1 MAAPPL
7 TPHQLRFEVARVRQK
22 DPEALVIGLHAQG
35 RWDGDGE
42 LSLGECRLAVVRADT
57 VLEVREALVDAE
69 AHGRPTVVLTALEQS
84 ELGDDVVARLA
95 RSKLWPVD
103 PWEGVKGLFKARQ
116 LDPALRE
123 TCLAR
128 ALLEHKP
135 PDRDYDPVPAGVLDA
150 GTAWRAILHHA
161 FGMEDREP
169 DLPGLLRW
177 AAATGADRYLAS
189 PADLR
194 EATRSRLDA
203 TLGPVAG
210 AILHIVE
217 SGAARDALALAVA
230 CEVVFAEGAAEEPG
244 VQAAAAVRLE
254 PYHDRLPIPP
264 DVGRALA
271 RAGRDALEDLT
282 REGPEPAEAHLLR
295 ADAILREVQA
305 APLAHLGS
313 LTPLAWDARLR
324 RLAGALSG
332 AAEPGAA
339 GLAACEGEIRRVADH
354 ALSGQASYRDRL
366 ERARMALRLA
376 RWLRTPEDLAGSFDR
391 LARLYVGEISFVDWA
406 RDSLAG
412 GDELPELSDAFGR
425 IERAVAARR
434 AAFGRAFA
442 AALADWTRS
451 GSDPGPVLR
460 VEDVAAGAIARVLD
474 EKVPVLLVV
483 LDGMSWPVAHELLA
497 DLRRLHWSEAL
508 LPGRGE
514 PPPPVDRRD
523 PQRHRA
529 VAHEPAGGPAAAGEP
544 ERRAQALPGPPRPAG
559 PLRAEPP
566 PGPVPQGRAH
576 RGGPGALAR
585 PVAQAILDPHQRLV
599 ATVINAVDDRL
610 AGASQV
616 RDTWSVEAIRPL
628 GRCSAPRGRRAG
640 RSSWPA
646 TTATSGTA
654 TPPRRRHPERPKS
667 VRPLAFGRRRGPRR
681 RGPARGGPGAR
692 PRRRAPAD
700 RGLGGRDALRGRP
713 QRLPRRGVAPG
724 DGRAAGAP
732 GRRDGP
738 PAHPGAVRAPP
749 ARVVG
754 RGGARPAGERGPEHG
769 PADVRPQRPG
779 RPPDISSRWSRRS
792 PSPP

>member
-1 MAAPPL
+1 M
-7 TPHQLRFEVARVRQK
+7 
-22 DPEALVIGLHAQG
+22 
-35 RWDGDGE
+35 
-42 LSLGECRLAVVRADT
+42 VRADT

-103 PWEGVKGLFKARQ
+103 PWEGVKGLFRARQ

-210 AILHIVE
+210 AILRIVE

-305 APLAHLGS
+305 APLAHHGS

-339 GLAACEGEIRRVADH
+339 GLAACEGEMQRVADH

-376 RWLRTPEDLAGSFDR
+376 RWLRTPEDLVGSFDG

-425 IERAVAARR
+425 IERAVAPRR

-442 AALADWTRS
+442 SALADWTRS

-514 PPPPVDRRD
+514 PPPPVIAAIPSVTELSRTSLLAGLL
-523 PQRHRA
+523 QR
-529 VAHEPAGGPAAAGEP
+529 GSQND
-544 ERRAQALPGPPRPAG
+544 ERRLFPVHHALLARCERNHPPVLFHKAGLTEGGRGRWPGP
-559 PLRAEPP
+559 
-566 PGPVPQGRAH
+566 
-576 RGGPGALAR
+576 
-585 PVAQAILDPHQRLV
+585 
-599 ATVINAVDDRL
+599 
-610 AGASQV
+610 S
-616 RDTWSVEAIRPL
+616 
-628 GRCSAPRGRRAG
+628 RR
-640 RSSWPA
+640 RSS
-646 TTATSGTA
+646 TRISGSW
-654 TPPRRRHPERPKS
+654 RP
-667 VRPLAFGRRRGPRR
+667 
-681 RGPARGGPGAR
+681 
-692 PRRRAPAD
+692 
-700 RGLGGRDALRGRP
+700 
-713 QRLPRRGVAPG
+713 
-724 DGRAAGAP
+724 
-732 GRRDGP
+732 
-738 PAHPGAVRAPP
+738 
-749 ARVVG
+749 
-754 RGGARPAGERGPEHG
+754 
-769 PADVRPQRPG
+769 
-779 RPPDISSRWSRRS
+779 
-792 PSPP
+792 

>member
-7 TPHQLRFEVARVRQK
+7 TSHQLRFEVARVRQK
-22 DPEALVIGLHAQG
+22 DPEALVIGLHAPG
-35 RWDGDGE
+35 RWDGDGA

-69 AHGRPTVVLTALEQS
+69 AHGQPTVVLTALQQS

-103 PWEGVKGLFKARQ
+103 PWEGVKGLFRRRQ

-128 ALLEHKP
+128 ALLEHRP

-161 FGMEDREP
+161 FGMEEREP

-177 AAATGADRYLAS
+177 AAATGADRYRAS

-210 AILHIVE
+210 AILRIVE

-230 CEVVFAEGAAEEPG
+230 CEVVFAEGAAEQPG

-339 GLAACEGEIRRVADH
+339 SLADCEGEIQRVADH
-354 ALSGQASYRDRL
+354 ALSGQASYRGRL

-376 RWLRTPEDLAGSFDR
+376 RWLRTPEDHVDSFDR
-391 LARLYVGEISFVDWA
+391 LARLYVGEVSFVDWA

-412 GDELPELSDAFGR
+412 GGR
-425 IERAVAARR
+425 TPRA
-434 AAFGRAFA
+434 
-442 AALADWTRS
+442 
-451 GSDPGPVLR
+451 
-460 VEDVAAGAIARVLD
+460 
-474 EKVPVLLVV
+474 
-483 LDGMSWPVAHELLA
+483 
-497 DLRRLHWSEAL
+497 LRRLRPDRAGRRPPPRRVRSGVRSR
-508 LPGRGE
+508 PGRLDPERLGPRPGPARRGRRGRGDRAGAGRE
-514 PPPPVDRRD
+514 AARPAGRPRRHELARRPRTARRPAAPPLVRGPPAGPGRAAAPGRRRD

-529 VAHEPAGGPAAAGEP
+529 VAHEPAGGPAAPGGP
-544 ERRAQALPGPPRPAG
+544 GRRAQALPGPPHPAG

-585 PVAQAILDPHQRLV
+585 PVAQAILDPHQWLV
-599 ATVINAVDDRL
+599 AAVINAVDDRL

-628 GRCSAPRGRRAG
+628 GALLRAAREAGRAVVLASDHGHVWHRDAPPTPASGASASSARWRPADGEARDGEVRLEGGRVRGPGDAPRLIAAWADETRAT
-640 RSSWPA
+640 RPPATA
-646 TTATSGTA
+646 TTAGRR
-654 TPPRRRHPERPKS
+654 PRRWSRRWCSWPTRRPDGPCPS
-667 VRPLAFGRRRGPRR
+667 RASPAGPRGGTG
-681 RGPARGGPGAR
+681 RGPAGRRTRAGMR
-692 PRRRAPAD
+692 PRRR
-700 RGLGGRDALRGRP
+700 
-713 QRLPRRGVAPG
+713 
-724 DGRAAGAP
+724 
-732 GRRDGP
+732 P
-738 PAHPGAVRAPP
+738 PP
-749 ARVVG
+749 
-754 RGGARPAGERGPEHG
+754 
-769 PADVRPQRPG
+769 RPG
-779 RPPDISSRWSRRS
+779 RPPAISSRWRRRS